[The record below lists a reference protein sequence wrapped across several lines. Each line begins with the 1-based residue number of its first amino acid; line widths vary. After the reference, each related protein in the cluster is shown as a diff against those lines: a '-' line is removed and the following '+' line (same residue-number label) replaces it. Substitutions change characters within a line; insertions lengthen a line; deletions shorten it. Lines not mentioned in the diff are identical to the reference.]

1 MSTYSKLMIVF
12 FAVFM
17 VSLWILSLLKIVM
30 NLTVA
35 PLFGLRCCTISGFGL
50 LFMNEDGK
58 WKCKKDK
65 FMPVIQ
71 DMVVID
77 ILKPVPEDVD
87 KKSALYML
95 ICNIAELIVAVAAF
109 ILLKE
114 QVRAGMQWHNASA
127 SQIFLGALGC
137 GLLLNAVV
145 HFFMGLYARLVLMK
159 TLAGYVDVM
168 VKKMRQGVPFDAMDL
183 KPISQLPYKKPNKME
198 KMMYYQLYVP
208 YLIWNGDIDG
218 LKEPMEEMR
227 EYFAKRDFI
236 LQETLNYYWLI
247 FYYSRYEIHPVN
259 ADAFFER
266 VSRTLLNDTDANA
279 KRVLAYY
286 YYGVKNDIPKA
297 QQCLREGFAVIDK
310 FSVPGP
316 ERDLERKLLLDL
328 DEIIQR
334 RLAYEQETKNKI

>member
-1 MSTYSKLMIVF
+1 MSTYSKWILVS
-12 FAVFM
+12 FAVFV
-17 VSLWILSLLKIVM
+17 VSIWILELLKMVM

-35 PLFGLRCCTISGFGL
+35 PLFGLQCCMISGFGL
-50 LFMNEDGK
+50 LFKNEDGK

-71 DMVVID
+71 DMVVVD
-77 ILKPVPEDVD
+77 ISKPVPEDID

-95 ICNIAELIVAVAAF
+95 ICNIAELIVAVVAF

-114 QVRAGMQWHNASA
+114 QVRAGMQWYNASA
-127 SQIFLGALGC
+127 SEIFLGALGC
-137 GLLLNAVV
+137 GLILNATI
-145 HFFMGLYARLVLMK
+145 HLFMGLYTRVVLMK
-159 TLAGYVDVM
+159 TLAGYTDVA
-168 VKKMRQGVPFDAMDL
+168 VKKLRQGVSFEAMGL
-183 KPISQLPYKKPNKME
+183 KPVSQLPYKKPTKIE

-208 YLIWNGDIDG
+208 YLIWIGDIDG

-227 EYFAKRDFI
+227 EYFAKRDYI

-247 FYYSRYEIHPVN
+247 FYYSRYEIKPVN
-259 ADAFFER
+259 ADAFLER
-266 VSRTLLNDTDANA
+266 VSNTLLNDNDANA

-297 QQCLREGFAVIDK
+297 QQYIREGVAVVDK

-316 ERDLERKLLLDL
+316 ERELERKLLSDL

-334 RLAYEQETKNKI
+334 RLVYEQETKNKI